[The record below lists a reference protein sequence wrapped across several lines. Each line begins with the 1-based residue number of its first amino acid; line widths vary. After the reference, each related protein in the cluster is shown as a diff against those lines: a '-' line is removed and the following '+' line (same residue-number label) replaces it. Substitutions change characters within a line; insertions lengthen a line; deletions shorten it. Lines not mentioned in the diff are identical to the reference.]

1 MNHTSTRSE
10 SPHRLSQELLAA
22 TLEDKY
28 VQASGL
34 AFFTGMQVLTRLPM
48 TLRQRDVKA
57 GLNTAGYI
65 SGYRGSPLGTY
76 DLALWQAKSHLDRH
90 HVHFQP
96 GVNEDLAATA
106 VWGTQQVNM
115 LGQAR
120 YDGVFGL
127 WYGKSPGV
135 DRTLDVF
142 RHGNVAG
149 TSPHGGVLVIAGD
162 DSNAVSSTVTG
173 YSEYDFVSVGMPM
186 LYPATLQEYLDFGV
200 LGIAMSRFSGCWIG
214 FKAVTDIAESSA
226 LVDVGMDRVT
236 VQQPDYV
243 IPAEGV
249 SIRWPDDRLVAEKRL
264 MTVKLEAAKAFARAN
279 AIDQRMWD
287 GPQAR
292 IGLVAA
298 GKAYLDLRQA
308 LQDIG
313 IDERVASRL
322 GIRLQKIGMVWPIDE
337 HGMHDFC
344 SGLERVFV
352 VEEKRGILEDQ
363 ISALLFRSGARVQVL
378 GKLDGAGAELLPNY
392 GELSPALVLDALLRV
407 MPDLHSLPSVRARLA
422 IHQAKRETKGT
433 LPAVPARS
441 AFFCSGC
448 PHNSSTK
455 VPEGSL
461 ALAGIGCHWLSLFM
475 DRGTE
480 TFTQM
485 GGEGANW
492 LGMAPFTERKHVFV
506 NLGDGTYHH
515 SGVLAIRAA
524 VYANVN
530 VTYKLLFNDAVAMT
544 GGQMVSETFT
554 PQQVVAQV
562 LAEGVKRAVV
572 VSDDIEKYKAI
583 PGPNGGFPPNV
594 ALLHRDELERV
605 QLELRDT
612 PGVTLLLY
620 DQTCAAEKRR
630 RRKRGKLADPDVRVH
645 INPEVCEGCGDCS
658 VKSNCISVEPLE
670 TPLGRKRQ
678 INQSSCNKDLSCVN
692 GFCPSF
698 ITLEG
703 ATPRKTKPR
712 DAVDIQAMVERLP
725 NPPLASLDQPYEIV
739 IAGIGGTGVITI
751 GALLGMAAKLSGLG
765 VTCLDQTGI
774 AQKNGAVLSHVR
786 IAAEQ
791 SDLFGMRV
799 STAKANLVLGCDLM
813 VAASAAAVATMA
825 CGRTTVLANTQLA
838 PNAQF
843 VINPIQADFGETALK
858 DSITQSVGVES
869 VIYVEATRIALALF
883 GDSIA
888 SNMFM
893 LGFAFQRGLLPV
905 PLDALERAIEIN
917 GAAVVAN
924 KKALGWGR
932 FAAHDPEEMGRFLP
946 SPQGTISIARLVES
960 LDKVIED
967 RRGRLTD
974 YQDAS
979 YAQRYV
985 DLVERAHRAEK
996 RLNLP
1001 GPSRFAMAVARNGFK
1016 LMAYKDEY
1024 EVARLYCESSFLANL
1039 EKAFEGPYKISFHL
1053 APPLLA
1059 RRDAVTGQLKKQRF
1073 GFWMFGAFKI
1083 LARMRGLR
1091 GTWLDPFGHTIERKM
1106 ERALVEEY
1114 ESLVGEL
1121 AQTLSAENLALAVKL
1136 ASLAEQARGFGHVK
1150 HANVQRMRSELADLV
1165 GAWRQTRTERPAP
1178 KGLLVTN

>member
-1 MNHTSTRSE
+1 MNDHSNSAE
-10 SPHRLSQELLAA
+10 SPHVSSRELGA

-28 VQASGL
+28 VQENGS

-48 TLRQRDVKA
+48 TLRQRDEKA

-76 DLALWQAKSHLDRH
+76 DLALWHAKSHLERH
-90 HVHFQP
+90 HIHFQP

-142 RHGNVAG
+142 RHANVAG
-149 TSPHGGVLVIAGD
+149 TSRHGGVLVIAGD

-173 YSEYDFVSVGMPM
+173 YSEYNFVSVGMPM

-226 LVDVGMDRVT
+226 LVDVGIDRVT
-236 VQQPDYV
+236 VQQPDFV
-243 IPAEGV
+243 IPDEGV
-249 SIRWPDDRLVAEKRL
+249 NIRWPDDRLVAEKRL
-264 MTVKLEAAKAFARAN
+264 MTVKLAAAKAFARAN
-279 AIDQRMWD
+279 AIDQRVWD

-313 IDERVASRL
+313 VDDRVATRL
-322 GIRLQKIGMVWPIDE
+322 GIRLQKIGLVWPIDE
-337 HGMHDFC
+337 HGMHAFC
-344 SGLERVFV
+344 SGLECVFV

-363 ISALLFRSGARVQVL
+363 VSALLFRSGARVQVL
-378 GKLDGAGAELLPNY
+378 GKLDAAGAELLPSY
-392 GELSPALVLDALLRV
+392 GELSPELVLDALLRA
-407 MPDLHSLPSVRARLA
+407 MPDLQALPSVRTRLA
-422 IHQAKRETKGT
+422 IHQSKRETKST
-433 LPAVPARS
+433 LPVVPARS

-480 TFTQM
+480 TFTHM

-524 VYANVN
+524 IYANAN

-572 VSDDIEKYKAI
+572 VSDDIEKYKSL
-583 PGPNGGFPPNV
+583 PGPNGGFPADV
-594 ALLHRDELERV
+594 ELYHRDELESV
-605 QLELRDT
+605 QLELRET

-630 RRKRGKLADPDVRVH
+630 RRKRGKLTDPDVRVY
-645 INPEVCEGCGDCS
+645 INPAVCEGCGDCS

-678 INQSSCNKDLSCVN
+678 INQSSCNKDISCVN

-703 ATPRKTKPR
+703 ATPRKTTPK
-712 DAVDIQAMVERLP
+712 DAVDIHAMVEHLP
-725 NPPLASLDQPYEIV
+725 IPPMPALKQPYEIV
-739 IAGIGGTGVITI
+739 IAGIGGTGVITVS
-751 GALLGMAAKLSGLG
+751 ALLGMAAKLTGLG

-786 IAAEQ
+786 IGAEQ

-813 VAASAAAVATMA
+813 VAAGPAAVATMVT
-825 CGRTTVLANTQLA
+825 GRTTVLANTQLA

-858 DSITQSVGVES
+858 DTITQSVGVEC

-883 GDSIA
+883 GDAIA

-905 PLDALERAIEIN
+905 PLTALERAIEIN

-924 KKALGWGR
+924 KKALSWGR
-932 FAAHDPEEMGRFLP
+932 FAAHDPEGMAHFLP
-946 SPQGTISIARLVES
+946 SPPGQFSITRLVES
-960 LDKVIED
+960 LDKVIKD
-967 RRGRLTD
+967 RRVRLTD
-974 YQDAS
+974 YQNTS

-985 DLVERAHRAEK
+985 DLVERARRAED

-1001 GPSRFAMAVARNGFK
+1001 GPSRFAMAVARNGFR

-1024 EVARLYCESSFLANL
+1024 EVARLYCDPTFQASL

-1073 GFWMFGAFKI
+1073 GFWIFGAFKI
-1083 LARMRGLR
+1083 LARMKGLR
-1091 GTWLDPFGHTIERKM
+1091 GTRLDPFGRTAERRM
-1106 ERALVEEY
+1106 ERALVNEY
-1114 ESLVGEL
+1114 ELLVEEL
-1121 AQTLSAENLALAVKL
+1121 AQSLNADNHSLAVRL
-1136 ASLAEQARGFGHVK
+1136 VSLAEQARGFGHVK
-1150 HANVQRMRSELADLV
+1150 HRNVERMRFDMSDLIGV
-1165 GAWRQTRTERPAP
+1165 WRQTRRESPSP
-1178 KGLLVTN
+1178 KDLFVTT